1 MASPD
6 ATPYFSGASSRR
18 RSGADEVDDEEALQ
32 WAAMERLP
40 SFERLRTG
48 LARAAAAGARGHEE
62 VDVRAMGLAQR
73 QAFVDR
79 VFRVAEEDNERFLKK
94 LRARIDRAGIQIP
107 TAEVRFRGLSVEA
120 ECHVGTRALPTLAN
134 AALDAAESLLGRLG
148 VNLGGK
154 RRPLR
159 ILKDVSGVVR
169 PSRMTLLLGPPACG
183 KTTLLLALAGKLD
196 PSLEVRK
203 KQSAC
208 SDDRSL
214 AMACSPPDCAAAR
227 RLGAGE
233 RGADVQRVRAGR
245 VRAAE
250 DGGVHQPER
259 RPRRRDDRQG
269 GPRLLREVP
278 GRGPEIR

>member
-107 TAEVRFRGLSVEA
+107 TAEVRFRDLSVEA

-134 AALDAAESLLGRLG
+134 AALDTAESLLGRLG

-169 PSRMTLLLGPPACG
+169 PSRMTLLLGPPSSG

-196 PSLEVRK
+196 PSLEV
-203 KQSAC
+203 SALTNL
-208 SDDRSL
+208 RSSFARL
-214 AMACSPPDCAAAR
+214 WLMACSS
-227 RLGAGE
+227 
-233 RGADVQRVRAGR
+233 
-245 VRAAE
+245 
-250 DGGVHQPER
+250 
-259 RPRRRDDRQG
+259 
-269 GPRLLREVP
+269 
-278 GRGPEIR
+278 